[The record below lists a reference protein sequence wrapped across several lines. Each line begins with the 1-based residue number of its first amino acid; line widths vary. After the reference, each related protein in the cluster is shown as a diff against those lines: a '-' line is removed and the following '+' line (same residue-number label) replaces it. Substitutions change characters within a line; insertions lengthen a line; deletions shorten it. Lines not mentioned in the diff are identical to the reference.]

1 MEKALKDEIMKAAEA
16 FYKSQGISA
25 AELARRADVNSSYLS
40 VALGGNYIFQKTIL
54 KDSFFRTVAKYIN
67 YPLEK
72 SYWQHVD
79 TYQYDQAIDKLE
91 EAYRDRCF
99 NTIIGETG
107 VGKTYSVRKFIE
119 AHALDSILV
128 TVNNLDDIYSI
139 LSEIARQVG
148 ASIEG
153 RRRSM
158 WLRTVVAKIEQ
169 LSNEG
174 RKLILIIDEGENTK
188 VPGLKAYKAL
198 YDALVGDQKICG
210 MALIA
215 TPELTRMVENLIKL
229 DREGIKQFHRRMLA
243 GITYLI
249 PIDKL
254 FNEFLDAQGITDSGL
269 RSLLVRLSH
278 NYGELHDFLERA
290 IRCADNDGVELTED
304 YFRIIYNITTSTN
317 GKSTN

>member
-25 AELARRADVNSSYLS
+25 AELARRADVNSSYFS
-40 VALGGNYIFQKTIL
+40 VAANGNYTFNTTVL
-54 KDSFFRTVAKYIN
+54 KDSFFKAIAKCIN

-72 SYWQHVD
+72 SYWHHVD
-79 TYQYDQAIDKLE
+79 TDQYDQAIDKLE

-119 AHALDSILV
+119 AHSLDTILV

-139 LSEIARQVG
+139 LSEVARQVG

-169 LSNEG
+169 LSREG
-174 RKLILIIDEGENTK
+174 RQLILIIDEGENTK
-188 VPGLKAYKAL
+188 VPGLKAYKAI
-198 YDALVGDQKICG
+198 YDALVGDHKICG

-215 TPELTRMVENLIKL
+215 TPELIAMIENLIRLEK
-229 DREGIKQFHRRMLA
+229 EGIRQFNRRMLA
-243 GITYLI
+243 GITYLV
-249 PIDKL
+249 PIDKK
-254 FNEFLDAQGITDSGL
+254 FNEFLDAQGIVDNGL
-269 RSLLVRLSH
+269 RTLLINISR
-278 NYGELHDFLERA
+278 NYGELHDYLERA
-290 IRCADNDGVELTED
+290 IRCADNEGVELTED
-304 YFRIIYNITTSTN
+304 YFRIIYNITTPTN
-317 GKSTN
+317 GKPRN